1 MLGLAINL
9 ADESLL
15 AAGLFKMI
23 GPPPRPDCM
32 PPTCKKCGD
41 CMGKWCNSKRWLC
54 TIEAWGDIILSLI
67 IFGIYGSIL
76 FGMVPSD
83 PKISWEA
90 RDHAPPTPTSTPFDP
105 LP

>member
-1 MLGLAINL
+1 MQQPHFAVAPRRNVDPLHWI
-9 ADESLL
+9 LL
-15 AAGLFKMI
+15 PGSAQ
-23 GPPPRPDCM
+23 
-32 PPTCKKCGD
+32 
-41 CMGKWCNSKRWLC
+41 
-54 TIEAWGDIILSLI
+54 AWGDIILSLI

-76 FGMVPSD
+76 FGIVPSD